1 MKINLPYKVDPIHVT
16 KDMCDLNGHMNVC
29 FYHQIFED
37 NSHLFYTN
45 ELKFTDDHFASGFS
59 TFTLEDNVRYLKEFL
74 LDDIINIEYALN
86 SVNNKLLHMIGCL
99 KDKDGNPSA
108 FWETILGH
116 IDMKIRK
123 TANFKSDH
131 LDYLINLSE
140 SHKSEMHIDLDIRL
154 KIKK

>member
-1 MKINLPYKVDPIHVT
+1 MKINLPYKVNAIIVK

-37 NSHLFYTN
+37 NSNIFYTN
-45 ELKFTDDHFASGFS
+45 ELKFTNDYFESGFS

-74 LDDIINIEYALN
+74 LDDIINIEYALL

-99 KDKDGNPSA
+99 KDKDGIPSA

-116 IDMKIRK
+116 IDMNIRK
-123 TANFKSDH
+123 TSDFKSDH
-131 LDYLINLSE
+131 FDYLKTLSE
-140 SHKSEMHIDLDIRL
+140 SHKSKMHIDLDIRL

>member
-37 NSHLFYTN
+37 NSHFFYTN

-74 LDDIINIEYALN
+74 LDDIINIC
-86 SVNNKLLHMIGCL
+86 LLYTS
-99 KDKDGNPSA
+99 PSPR
-108 FWETILGH
+108 
-116 IDMKIRK
+116 D
-123 TANFKSDH
+123 
-131 LDYLINLSE
+131 
-140 SHKSEMHIDLDIRL
+140 
-154 KIKK
+154 

>member
-1 MKINLPYKVDPIHVT
+1 MNINLPYKVDPIFVT

-29 FYHQIFED
+29 FYHQIFEEYSND
-37 NSHLFYTN
+37 FYSN
-45 ELKFTDDHFASGFS
+45 ELNFTNKYFESGFS

-74 LDDIINIEYALN
+74 LDDLINIEYGLY

-116 IDMKIRK
+116 IDMNIRK
-123 TANFKSDH
+123 TADFKSDH
-131 LDYLINLSE
+131 LNHLINLSE
-140 SHKSEMHIDLDIRL
+140 SHKSKMHIDLDIRL
-154 KIKK
+154 NIKK